1 MSGMQGLKNR
11 IKSVNDTAKI
21 TNAMYL
27 ISSTKLQKARR
38 ELAQTR
44 PFFNGLRLGIKTL
57 FHHTEE
63 LDSPYFFDG
72 ERKDIDPSE
81 KFAILVITADKGMAG
96 AYNTNV
102 IKLTEWL
109 YSKQP
114 GSKIFCLGEFGRKA
128 LEHKGIPFEKDF
140 LYTAQR
146 PTLRTSREIAY
157 RMIDLYDS
165 GEVNRI
171 YIIYTDMKSALVEEP
186 VMDLI
191 LPFVKD
197 DFDIWS
203 ENETE
208 EYSSF
213 EFIPSEKVVLEKI
226 VYSYVTG
233 FIYSAIVDSFC
244 SEQNARMA
252 AMSSANDNATNIS
265 NELQMLYNRMRQGEI
280 TNEIIEVSA
289 GAKAQAMHRKK
300 EKKK

>member
-11 IKSVNDTAKI
+11 IKSVDDTAKI

-27 ISSTKLQKARR
+27 ISSTKLQRARK
-38 ELAQTR
+38 ELAETR
-44 PFFNGLRLGIKTL
+44 PYFNELRLGIKTL
-57 FHHTEE
+57 FHHTEDLE
-63 LDSPYFFDG
+63 SPYFFAG

-96 AYNTNV
+96 AYNQN
-102 IKLTEWL
+102 ILKLTEWL
-109 YSKQP
+109 YNKQP
-114 GSKIFCLGEFGRKA
+114 GSKIFMLGEFGRKA
-128 LEHKGIPFEKDF
+128 LDNKGIPYERDF

-165 GEVNRI
+165 KEVNRI
-171 YIIYTDMKSALVEEP
+171 YILYTDMKSALVSEP

-191 LPFVKD
+191 LPFVKE
-197 DFDIWS
+197 DFDIWG
-203 ENETE
+203 ENDTQ
-208 EYSSF
+208 EYSHF
-213 EFIPSEKVVLEKI
+213 EFIPSREVVLEKI

-233 FIYSAIVDSFC
+233 FLYSALVDSFC

-252 AMSSANDNATNIS
+252 AMSAANDNANNIS

-289 GAKAQAMHRKK
+289 GAKALAMHKKK
-300 EKKK
+300 EKK

>member
-44 PFFNGLRLGIKTL
+44 PYFNGLRLGIKRL
-57 FHHTEE
+57 FHHTTNLE
-63 LDSPYFFDG
+63 SPYFFEG
-72 ERKDIDPSE
+72 ERKDIDESE
-81 KFAILVITADKGMAG
+81 SFAILVITADKGMAG
-96 AYNTNV
+96 AYNQNV

-109 YSKQP
+109 YHKQP
-114 GSKIFCLGEFGRKA
+114 KSKIFVLGEFGRKA
-128 LEHKGIPFEKDF
+128 LQHKGIPFEQDF

-146 PTLRTSREIAY
+146 PTLKTSREIAY
-157 RMIDLYDS
+157 RMIDLYDRK
-165 GEVNRI
+165 VVDRI
-171 YIIYTDMKSALVEEP
+171 YILYTDMKSALVEEP

-191 LPFVKD
+191 LPFVKE
-197 DFDIWS
+197 DFDLWES
-203 ENETE
+203 DDDGRAVA
-208 EYSSF
+208 F
-213 EFIPSEKVVLEKI
+213 EFIPDQKTVLDNI

-300 EKKK
+300 EKKD